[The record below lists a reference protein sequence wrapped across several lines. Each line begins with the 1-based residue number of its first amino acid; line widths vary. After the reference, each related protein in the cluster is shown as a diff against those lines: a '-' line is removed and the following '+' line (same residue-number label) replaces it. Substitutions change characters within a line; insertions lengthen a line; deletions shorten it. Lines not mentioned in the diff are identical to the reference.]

1 MHEDLVSIII
11 PVYNVEKFIEK
22 CVKSLM
28 NQTHKNIEIILVD
41 DGSPDHSSEIIE
53 RIATADQRVRIIHQ
67 QNKGV
72 SAARNTGLQCAS
84 GEYVMFV
91 DGDDWV
97 DSDYVSYFLTLVNE
111 NGSLI
116 GMNKNNYST
125 GKIITN
131 EDRYAVKA
139 ETAIEWIYSDELF
152 VAVWNKIYSRRLLVD
167 NNISFDPTIWYGE
180 GMLFNI
186 QCLQYVDTVAIG
198 EKSVYHQTFNPDSA
212 MRKFNLKSNL
222 CGIKSLDVQKSIW
235 KKVTPAIEKEWE
247 YHRYRFNRSIATGLL
262 ESEMV
267 SEYPDL
273 YKECIHNIRKGIIMP
288 LTREK
293 TLKAKVGWLLY
304 FVRPSL
310 MAKRSISLR
319 KKLLRKTGGGN
330 SLTSS
335 KILVP
340 MYTPNTVQF
349 VGVCA

>member
-1 MHEDLVSIII
+1 MREDLVSIIV
-11 PVYNVEKFIEK
+11 PVYNVEKFVEK

-41 DGSPDHSSEIIE
+41 DGSPDHSPEIID
-53 RIATADQRVRIIHQ
+53 RIAAEDQRVHVIHQ
-67 QNKGV
+67 QNRGV
-72 SAARNTGLQCAS
+72 SAARNAGLQCAS

-97 DSDYVSYFLTLVNE
+97 DSDYVSYFLMLVSE

-125 GKIITN
+125 GKIKTN
-131 EDRYAVKA
+131 EERYVVKA
-139 ETAIEWIYSDELF
+139 ETAIE
-152 VAVWNKIYSRRLLVD
+152 AVWNKIYSRRLLVD

-235 KKVTPAIEKEWE
+235 KKVTPAIEKAWE
-247 YHRYRFNRSIATGLL
+247 YHRYCFNRSISSGLL

-267 SEYPDL
+267 SEYPDV
-273 YKECIHNIRKGIIMP
+273 YKECIRNIRKGIMMP

-293 TLKAKVGWLLY
+293 TLKAKVGWLIY
-304 FVRPSL
+304 FVSPSL

-319 KKLLRKTGGGN
+319 KKLLRKTGGYN
-330 SLTSS
+330 LTSS

-340 MYTPNTVQF
+340 MYTPNTVHF

>member
-1 MHEDLVSIII
+1 
-11 PVYNVEKFIEK
+11 
-22 CVKSLM
+22 
-28 NQTHKNIEIILVD
+28 
-41 DGSPDHSSEIIE
+41 
-53 RIATADQRVRIIHQ
+53 
-67 QNKGV
+67 
-72 SAARNTGLQCAS
+72 
-84 GEYVMFV
+84 
-91 DGDDWV
+91 
-97 DSDYVSYFLTLVNE
+97 
-111 NGSLI
+111 
-116 GMNKNNYST
+116 MNKNNYST
-125 GKIITN
+125 GKIKTN
-131 EDRYAVKA
+131 EERYVVKA
-139 ETAIEWIYSDELF
+139 ETAIEWIYSNEIF

-235 KKVTPAIEKEWE
+235 KKVTPAIEKAWE
-247 YHRYRFNRSIATGLL
+247 YHRYCFNRSISSGLL

-267 SEYPDL
+267 SEYPDV
-273 YKECIHNIRKGIIMP
+273 YKECIRNIRKGIMMP

-293 TLKAKVGWLLY
+293 TLKAKVGWLIY
-304 FVRPSL
+304 FVSPSL

-319 KKLLRKTGGGN
+319 KKLLRKTGGYN
-330 SLTSS
+330 LTSS

-340 MYTPNTVQF
+340 MYTPNTVHF

>member
-1 MHEDLVSIII
+1 MREDLVSIIV
-11 PVYNVEKFIEK
+11 PVYNVEKFVEK

-41 DGSPDHSSEIIE
+41 DGSPDHSPEIID
-53 RIATADQRVRIIHQ
+53 RIAAEDQRVHVIHQ
-67 QNKGV
+67 QNRGV
-72 SAARNTGLQCAS
+72 SAARNAGLQCAS

-97 DSDYVSYFLTLVNE
+97 DSDYVSYFLMLVSE

-125 GKIITN
+125 GKIKTN
-131 EDRYAVKA
+131 EERYVVKA
-139 ETAIEWIYSDELF
+139 ETAIEWIYSNEIF

-186 QCLQYVDTVAIG
+186 QCLQYVDTV
-198 EKSVYHQTFNPDSA
+198 
-212 MRKFNLKSNL
+212 KSNL

-235 KKVTPAIEKEWE
+235 KKVTPAIEKAWE
-247 YHRYRFNRSIATGLL
+247 YHRYCFNRSISSGLL

-267 SEYPDL
+267 SEYPDV
-273 YKECIHNIRKGIIMP
+273 YKECIRNIRKGIMMP

-293 TLKAKVGWLLY
+293 TLKAKVGWLIY
-304 FVRPSL
+304 FVSPSL

-319 KKLLRKTGGGN
+319 KKLLRKTGGGYN
-330 SLTSS
+330 LTSS

-340 MYTPNTVQF
+340 MYTPNTVHF

>member
-1 MHEDLVSIII
+1 MHEDLVSIIV
-11 PVYNVEKFIEK
+11 PVYNVEKFVEK

-41 DGSPDHSSEIIE
+41 DGSPDHSPEIID
-53 RIATADQRVRIIHQ
+53 RIAAEDQRVHVIHQ
-67 QNKGV
+67 QNRGV
-72 SAARNTGLQCAS
+72 SAARNAGLQCAS

-97 DSDYVSYFLTLVNE
+97 DSDYVSYFLMLVSE

-125 GKIITN
+125 GKIKTN
-131 EDRYAVKA
+131 EERYVVKA
-139 ETAIEWIYSDELF
+139 ETAIEWIYSDEIF

-222 CGIKSLDVQKSIW
+222 CGIK
-235 KKVTPAIEKEWE
+235 
-247 YHRYRFNRSIATGLL
+247 
-262 ESEMV
+262 
-267 SEYPDL
+267 
-273 YKECIHNIRKGIIMP
+273 
-288 LTREK
+288 
-293 TLKAKVGWLLY
+293 
-304 FVRPSL
+304 
-310 MAKRSISLR
+310 
-319 KKLLRKTGGGN
+319 
-330 SLTSS
+330 
-335 KILVP
+335 
-340 MYTPNTVQF
+340 
-349 VGVCA
+349 

>member
-1 MHEDLVSIII
+1 MREDLVSIIV
-11 PVYNVEKFIEK
+11 PVYNVEKFVEK

-41 DGSPDHSSEIIE
+41 DGSPDHSSEIID
-53 RIATADQRVRIIHQ
+53 RIAAEDQRVHVIHQ
-67 QNKGV
+67 QNRGG
-72 SAARNTGLQCAS
+72 SAARNAGLQCAS

-97 DSDYVSYFLTLVNE
+97 DSDYVSYFLTLVSE
-111 NGSLI
+111 SGSLI

-125 GKIITN
+125 GKIKTN
-131 EDRYAVKA
+131 EERYVVKA
-139 ETAIEWIYSDELF
+139 ETAIEWIYSDEIF

-235 KKVTPAIEKEWE
+235 KKVTPAIEKAWE
-247 YHRYRFNRSIATGLL
+247 YHRYRFNRSISSGLL

-267 SEYPDL
+267 SEYPDV
-273 YKECIHNIRKGIIMP
+273 YKECIRNIRKGIMMP

-293 TLKAKVGWLLY
+293 TLKAKVGWLIY
-304 FVRPSL
+304 FVSPSL

-319 KKLLRKTGGGN
+319 KKLLRKTGGYN
-330 SLTSS
+330 LTSS

-340 MYTPNTVQF
+340 MYTPNTVHF

>member
-1 MHEDLVSIII
+1 MHEDLVSIIV

-28 NQTHKNIEIILVD
+28 NQSHKDIEIILVD
-41 DGSPDHSSEIIE
+41 DGSPDQSPEIID
-53 RIATADQRVRIIHQ
+53 RIAIEDQRVHVIHQ

-72 SAARNTGLQCAS
+72 SAARNAGLQCAT

-97 DSDYVSYFLTLVNE
+97 DSDYVAYFLTLVSK

-125 GKIITN
+125 GKIKTN
-131 EDRYAVKA
+131 EERYVVKS
-139 ETAIEWIYSDELF
+139 ETAIEWIYSNEIF
-152 VAVWNKIYSRRLLVD
+152 VAVWNKIYSRRLLTD
-167 NNISFDPTIWYGE
+167 NNIRFDPTIWYGE

-222 CGIKSLDVQKSIW
+222 CGIRSLEVQKTIW
-235 KKVTPAIEKEWE
+235 KKVTPAIEKAWE
-247 YHRYRFNRSIATGLL
+247 YHRYCFNRSIASGLL

-273 YKECIHNIRKGIIMP
+273 YKDCLHNIRKGIMMP
-288 LTREK
+288 LTRER

-304 FVRPSL
+304 FASPSL
-310 MAKRSISLR
+310 MAKRSVSLR
-319 KKLLRKTGGGN
+319 RKLLSKNGGGYN
-330 SLTSS
+330 LTGS
-335 KILVP
+335 KILMP